1 MGIFSKYTTA
11 DAEEVARQHA
21 SWLALA
27 DGEHIEYAART
38 ARDLLIFTDRRVVI
52 TDTQGFF
59 SSKTEYLSIPYG
71 SISRWSAEGRGKGA
85 IFDGADLKLWVSSQV
100 EPIVNA
106 ELAKDESA
114 QGVLELLA
122 QHVMPSRDRPRTDEA
137 TLLLR
142 MIQEDIARLTEAP
155 ARPGAGLR

>member
-11 DAEEVARQHA
+11 DADEVARQHG

-38 ARDLLIFTDRRVVI
+38 ARDLLIFTDRRVVV
-52 TDTQGFF
+52 TDTQGLF
-59 SSKTEYLSIPYG
+59 STKTEYLSLPYG
-71 SISRWSAEGRGKGA
+71 SISRWSAEGKGKGA
-85 IFDGADLKLWVSSQV
+85 ILDGADLKLWVSSQV
-100 EPIVNA
+100 EPIVDV

-122 QHVMPSRDRPRTDEA
+122 QHAMPGDGGPRADEA
-137 TLLLR
+137 TLMLR
-142 MIQEDIARLTEAP
+142 MIQEDIAKLAAAARSGAP
-155 ARPGAGLR
+155 